1 MNQNQCIVFV
11 NEIPTKLP
19 PDYTRLDPQLH
30 KGASGN
36 GVLNLHIFTKKTFME
51 KKTAIITE
59 QEYEALK
66 EMYLTK
72 RDFNLVMFAIY
83 NTNNYLGKD
92 KHNLCCMILF
102 INDVYNYHYVCTIDK
117 FEETKKDIKK
127 LIITKNI
134 VIQKYSAI
142 KITFNEDGSFNDF
155 IDEPLY

>member
-11 NEIPTKLP
+11 NEIPSKLP

-36 GVLNLHIFTKKTFME
+36 GVPNLHIFTKKTFME

-72 RDFNLVMFAIY
+72 RNFNLVMFAIY

-92 KHNLCCMILF
+92 KKNLCCMILF
-102 INDVYNYHYVCTIDK
+102 INDVYNYHYVCTIDTIEDK
-117 FEETKKDIKK
+117 THHIKN
-127 LIITKNI
+127 IITKGNMHI
-134 VIQKYSAI
+134 KECSLI

-155 IDEPLY
+155 SDEPLY